1 MIGWMNGWMD
11 DIKDDNNN
19 DDDDDIYTIG
29 PLQVG

>member
-1 MIGWMNGWMD
+1 MNGWMD

-19 DDDDDIYTIG
+19 YDDDDDIYTIG